1 MEGRISEAEFQEY
14 FREAI
19 EYAARLQP
27 RAGVLDTSQVTSFDV
42 SSRAL
47 TDLAAR
53 PPLISD
59 MSWPRVVISPSPAL
73 FGLAR
78 MFQLRGAETRPN
90 LHVVH
95 TPEEAWAILGL
106 EKEPQFAPIENS

>member
-1 MEGRISEAEFQEY
+1 MEGRITEAEFQEY
-14 FREAI
+14 FREAN

-27 RAGVLDTSQVTSFDV
+27 RAGILDTSQVTSFEV
-42 SSRAL
+42 PSRAL
-47 TDLAAR
+47 SDLAGQ
-53 PPLISD
+53 PPLLSGLN
-59 MSWPRVVISPSPAL
+59 WPRVVISPSPAL

-90 LHVVH
+90 MYVVH
-95 TPEEAWAILGL
+95 TAAEAWAILGL